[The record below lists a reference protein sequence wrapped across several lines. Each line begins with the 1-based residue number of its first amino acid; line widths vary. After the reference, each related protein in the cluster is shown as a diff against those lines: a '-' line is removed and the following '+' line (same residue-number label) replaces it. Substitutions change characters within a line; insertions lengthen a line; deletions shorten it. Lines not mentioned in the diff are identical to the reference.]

1 MLNTK
6 MDYLL
11 NEASYRMTNED
22 YDQTLEILDV
32 ILKKVP
38 KNYRANLYK
47 GQVCVEMKEYEDA
60 IRYFEAKRNVK
71 GCLSSMANI
80 PLFIDVYNLEDKR
93 RTKTQVA
100 KCYYINN

>member
-38 KNYRANLYK
+38 KNYTFK
-47 GQVCVEMKEYEDA
+47 
-60 IRYFEAKRNVK
+60 
-71 GCLSSMANI
+71 
-80 PLFIDVYNLEDKR
+80 
-93 RTKTQVA
+93 
-100 KCYYINN
+100 